1 MSSERYQNAING
13 IAQKVPPVWMMRQA
27 GRYHKHYQTL
37 RQKHSFEELCKIPEL
52 AAEVAFGPVDEFD
65 FDTAILFSDILFP
78 LEALG
83 MGLQYTDAGP
93 ALGFAIRSKEDL
105 KKLKSV
111 EDSISFMQFQKDA
124 MRLTRERIPKNKSI
138 IGFVGG
144 PWTLFT
150 YAVSGKH
157 EGNLSLPKTL
167 TDVRNEFLE
176 KIVRFLKAN
185 IQLQLEG
192 GAELIMIF
200 DTAGGDLSP
209 EFFREIVIPGVKTL
223 ADQFPGKVG
232 YYGRGTASPHFNMIR
247 EISSLAGFGFDH
259 RWDLKDVLKTER
271 RMIQGNFDQ
280 TLLFMQREEF
290 KKTLMNFL
298 RPYRDLSPEERIG
311 WVCGLGH
318 GVMPK
323 TPEENVKTFVEIVRE
338 TFQ

>member
-1 MSSERYQNAING
+1 MSNKRYSNAING
-13 IAQKVPPVWMMRQA
+13 IAQKIPPVWMMRQA
-27 GRYHKHYQTL
+27 GRYHKHYQAL

-52 AAEVAFGPVDEFD
+52 AAEVAFGPVNEFD
-65 FDTAILFSDILFP
+65 FDVSILFSDILFP

-93 ALGFAIRSKEDL
+93 NLSFAIRSEADL

-124 MRLTRERIPKNKSI
+124 MKLTRERIPKDKSV

-157 EGNLSLPKTL
+157 EGNLALPKTL
-167 TDVRNEFLE
+167 TNVRKEFL
-176 KIVRFLKAN
+176 KTIVQFLKEN
-185 IQLQLEG
+185 IALQLEG

-200 DTAGGDLSP
+200 DTASGDLSP
-209 EFFREIVIPGVKTL
+209 DFFEEIVLPGVKTL
-223 ADQFPGKVG
+223 ADAYPGKVG
-232 YYGRGTASPHFNMIR
+232 YYGRGTTTSHFDLIR
-247 EISSLAGFGFDH
+247 NIPSLAGFGFDH
-259 RWDLKDVLKTER
+259 RWDLRQVFRSEK

-280 TLLFMQREEF
+280 ALLFMEREEF
-290 KKTLMNFL
+290 KKTLINFL
-298 RPYRDLSPEERIG
+298 RPFRDLSPEERIG

-323 TPEENVKTFVEIVRE
+323 TPEDNVKTFVEIVRE

>member
-1 MSSERYQNAING
+1 MSNERYQNAIHG
-13 IAQKVPPVWMMRQA
+13 IAQKIPPVWMMRQA
-27 GRYHKHYQTL
+27 GRYHKHYQAL

-124 MRLTRERIPKNKSI
+124 MKLTRERIPKNKSV

-167 TDVRNEFLE
+167 TEVRNEFLE
-176 KIVRFLKAN
+176 RIVPFLKAN

-223 ADQFPGKVG
+223 ADHFPGKVG
-232 YYGRGTASPHFNMIR
+232 YYGRGTASPHFRMIR

-259 RWDLKDVLKTER
+259 RWDLKEVLKTER
-271 RMIQGNFDQ
+271 RMVQGNFDQ
-280 TLLFMQREEF
+280 TLLFMERAEF
-290 KKTLMNFL
+290 KKTLIDFL
-298 RPYRDLSPEERIG
+298 KPYRDLSPEERIG